1 MSKAINVRHGDEG
14 NKVAS
19 PMLRNCP
26 LFGPKSSNIWEK
38 KVSKYSQTILPF
50 FVPDDKTDTVFE

>member
-1 MSKAINVRHGDEG
+1 MSKAINVRHGDAGDE
-14 NKVAS
+14 VAS

-38 KVSKYSQTILPF
+38 KVSK
-50 FVPDDKTDTVFE
+50 